1 MCLPPT
7 VLSEL
12 SPFRSSPLISHIPAS
27 PHLGLR
33 ESGKLGEQA
42 RRVPLSLPMVCDL
55 SPCLSLTE
63 QQRHL
68 LQQQEQ
74 QLQQL
79 QQLLA
84 SPQLTPVMPLPSWA
98 TSPPPALLEGP
109 SQRVWASP
117 GRAAP
122 GWVEVAPKGHVGSE
136 GISVPLGGAP
146 GHWGRDAVVAPD
158 HILARGSGG
167 W

>member
-1 MCLPPT
+1 
-7 VLSEL
+7 
-12 SPFRSSPLISHIPAS
+12 
-27 PHLGLR
+27 
-33 ESGKLGEQA
+33 
-42 RRVPLSLPMVCDL
+42 MVCVL

-84 SPQLTPVMPLPSWA
+84 SPQLTPVMPLPL
-98 TSPPPALLEGP
+98 ALPER

-122 GWVEVAPKGHVGSE
+122 GWEGS
-136 GISVPLGGAP
+136 PRLG
-146 GHWGRDAVVAPD
+146 R
-158 HILARGSGG
+158 
-167 W
+167 